1 MIIGVPK
8 EVKNQEYRVGM
19 TPAGVT
25 EVVASGHSVL
35 VQAGAG
41 AEVGYDDADY
51 QHAGATILDNAQDIY
66 NSANMI
72 VKVKE
77 IQSSEYQYLRDG
89 LVIFHYVHLMPD
101 LDHAQAVVDSGC
113 VSIAYEMVSD
123 AGGGLPLLAPMSEV
137 AGRMA
142 IQVGMHY
149 LEKKNGGSGV
159 LLSGVPGV
167 APAKV
172 TVIGGGSVGE
182 NAVRMALGAGADVS
196 VVNRSL
202 NRLKQLDNLY
212 GPQLKTCHS
221 SQANIAE
228 LVKQSDLVV
237 GAVLVKGEVSPKLVT
252 RDMIK
257 TMRKG
262 SVVVDVG
269 IDLGGCIETSRP
281 TKHDDPI
288 FVEEGVIHYCVPNM
302 PGLVPYT
309 ATQALTNATLPFVLE
324 LAGKGWRDACMENHH
339 LQDGLNCAHGHTT
352 HPKIAEFM
360 QRPHIPLQDI
370 I

>member
-1 MIIGVPK
+1 MIIGIPT

-25 EVVASGHSVL
+25 EAIACGHTVL

-41 AEVGYDDADY
+41 VEVGYDDTDY
-51 QHAGATILDNAQDIY
+51 QNAGATMMNTPQDIY
-66 NSANMI
+66 KNAEMI

-77 IQSSEYQYLRDG
+77 IQSSEYEYLRDG
-89 LVIFHYVHLMPD
+89 LVIFHYVHLMPN

-123 AGGGLPLLAPMSEV
+123 GDGGLPLLAPMSEV

-182 NAVRMALGAGADVS
+182 NAARMALGAGADVT

-221 SQANIAE
+221 SQANIAQ
-228 LVKQSDLVV
+228 LVAESDLVV

-252 RDMIK
+252 RNMIK

-269 IDLGGCIETSRP
+269 IDLGGCIATSRP

-309 ATQALTNATLPFVLE
+309 ATQALTNATLPFVIE
-324 LAGKGWRDACMENHH
+324 LADKGWRDACLENPH
-339 LQDGLNCAHGHTT
+339 LADGLNCAHGHAT

-360 QRPHIPLQDI
+360 QRPHVPLRDL
-370 I
+370 